1 MTCKSNQSKCGF
13 DLRESQGGTLKNSM
27 DTNSILQ
34 MNNMFH
40 GSNQNQLSI
49 NSSGEAKFESAK
61 VK

>member
-1 MTCKSNQSKCGF
+1 MTYKSNHSKCGF
-13 DLRESQGGTLKNSM
+13 DLRESQGGTLKISM

-34 MNNMFH
+34 MNNMFQ
-40 GSNQNQLSI
+40 GSNLNQLSI